1 MSSPTSATTLYQG
14 SRRKAA
20 VAALCGVG
28 FLLVGWYLLNVERPI
43 RHSAEYYHVI
53 GWGTIVLFGA
63 FLLPTMVWLLRPP
76 SVSIDGTGFVV
87 RQLWGAR
94 RYWWADIDDVWAHYH
109 GSRSWVVW
117 TLKERRN
124 RPWWRLMRKY
134 DGILSGHWDCS
145 AEEIAWEMNAA
156 RDRLIECPL
165 PTPCR
170 SFIIRRAAPE
180 TTRAP
185 TATSP
190 GPRRCCAGRRIASAG
205 SAIRSVRPA
214 YPLRAAPVSRPGR
227 TGQFAR
233 RR

>member
-76 SVSIDGTGFVV
+76 SVSIDGTGFAV
-87 RQLWGAR
+87 RQPWGAR

-156 RDRLIECPL
+156 RDRAYRVSAPYPIVLKNSPCGRANLLI
-165 PTPCR
+165 
-170 SFIIRRAAPE
+170 
-180 TTRAP
+180 
-185 TATSP
+185 
-190 GPRRCCAGRRIASAG
+190 
-205 SAIRSVRPA
+205 
-214 YPLRAAPVSRPGR
+214 
-227 TGQFAR
+227 Q
-233 RR
+233 